1 MTTERVLTVTAEDRP
16 GIVEALAEAI
26 AAEDGNWIDSRMARL
41 GGVFA
46 GIVRVEA
53 PDDRVL
59 QLEDAL
65 MGLRSKGIRVTISPG
80 ADLAPPT
87 GQRAEVV
94 VTGLDHP
101 GIVRDVTRV
110 LAAQHVSV
118 DDLVTDIFAGSMG
131 GEHMFQARLEVVIP
145 PSLSLESLRVALE
158 HIAQD
163 IMVDLDFSPAEHG

>member
-1 MTTERVLTVTAEDRP
+1 MATQRVLTVTAEDRP
-16 GIVEALAEAI
+16 GIVEALAEAV
-26 AAEDGNWIDSRMARL
+26 AAENGNWIDSRMARL

-53 PDDRVL
+53 PHDRISK
-59 QLEDAL
+59 LEDAL
-65 MGLRSKGIRVTISPG
+65 LGLRSKGILVNISPG
-80 ADLAPPT
+80 VDLAPPA
-87 GQRAEVV
+87 GQRAELV

-118 DDLVTDIFAGSMG
+118 DDLVTHLFAGSMG

-145 PSLSLESLRVALE
+145 PNLSLESVRVALE
-158 HIAQD
+158 HIAHD
-163 IMVDLDFSPAEHG
+163 IMVDLDLSPAKHS